1 MAMHHQPV
9 VYVPQEPRKRD
20 GDNWRPLYDLSPAL
34 KFGVINILLPHGPTL
49 LDVGLMVAGLKE
61 KLKHITEDDHI
72 LLIGDPVAIAATVL
86 VAGQLTGGKVKLLKY
101 DRNEKLYNVVSF
113 AV

>member
-1 MAMHHQPV
+1 MSMSK
-9 VYVPQEPRKRD
+9 VYIPQEPRKREGD
-20 GDNWRPLYDLSPAL
+20 GWRPMYDLTPAL
-34 KFGVINILLPHGPTL
+34 KFGTLEVLLPHGPTL
-49 LDVGLMVAGLKE
+49 LDVSLIVAGLKE
-61 KLKHITEDDHI
+61 KLKHITEDDYI
-72 LLIGDPVAIAATVL
+72 ILIGDPVAIAATVL